1 MGKLSFRL
9 ILFLCCIQFA
19 FSQDT
24 LCVYKVKGTAILKI
38 NNAQTTLKKGAL
50 IPQKSLVNVLPQTE
64 ITAIDNNGNTYLVNV
79 EGTYNLKHILNFK
92 AKQNKSNFT
101 ASYFKHVWQDLR
113 NKDTKKTLIA
123 GVFRG
128 ETLMSFP
135 PDSSKIASSKIS
147 FNWITDS
154 KETLYYVFIK
164 NSITDDVL
172 KIETNG
178 SQMALY
184 DDNPIF
190 YDSDTF
196 QWTVSTEAFPNLDNI
211 PFYSFTLI
219 DRNAYETLKED
230 YSSFIKDLENL
241 GHSEKEIESILCETY
256 GLCK

>member
-92 AKQNKSNFT
+92 AKQIKSNFT

-154 KETLYYVFIK
+154 TKILYYIFIK

-178 SQMALY
+178 SQIALY